1 MAGRREGRLASC
13 RVNWEGLQLKKKNY
27 LMCEVPN
34 IVFQRAHPAKSNI
47 PREADFK
54 KNSTLVPP
62 IWAPGSPRPRRPEA
76 GSQVPPPPPPP
87 GRPAPGSCGKLA
99 AAAKP
104 GARGEGWQVR
114 GAGRETGSPCESLL
128 RPSCPLP
135 TTPLA

>member
-1 MAGRREGRLASC
+1 
-13 RVNWEGLQLKKKNY
+13 
-27 LMCEVPN
+27 MCEVPN

-104 GARGEGWQVR
+104 GARGGR
-114 GAGRETGSPCESLL
+114 AGRCAGLEEKLAVLVNLCFAHLAPSP
-128 RPSCPLP
+128 PPLWHRKVGRNGNP
-135 TTPLA
+135 RFRSAALTTVWLAG